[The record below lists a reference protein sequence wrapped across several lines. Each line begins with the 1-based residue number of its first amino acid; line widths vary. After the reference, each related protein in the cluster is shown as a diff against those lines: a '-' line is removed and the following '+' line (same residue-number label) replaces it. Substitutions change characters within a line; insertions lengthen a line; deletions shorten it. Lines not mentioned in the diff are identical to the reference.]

1 MTNKKILIT
10 IVVALII
17 ITMGVIVLSFIKI
30 DKANNDDDLKT
41 ILNNSLEIDVTQNDS
56 KIELISLKAKEE
68 IDKVKIWAFSNPVFL
83 GEFNIEKIDDKYYL
97 EGLEDVLKTK
107 ELETGTHRLLVMQN
121 NASLGY
127 FRIYVNDDKSIKFIS
142 TSQNN
147 NNSGETSDVD
157 NEENKTE
164 DKSDNK
170 KDQASKATSKITTKI
185 KEDSDQKEIKCT
197 QKKFKNKY
205 SYVFEDENTCVKNG
219 DQIDAWNYFRA
230 NNIPA
235 TTYGCEKI
243 VDECGNTYYGV
254 YYGNTQGEKFYY

>member
-83 GEFNIEKIDDKYYL
+83 GEFSIEKIDDKYYL

-107 ELETGTHRLLVMQN
+107 E
-121 NASLGY
+121 
-127 FRIYVNDDKSIKFIS
+127 
-142 TSQNN
+142 
-147 NNSGETSDVD
+147 
-157 NEENKTE
+157 
-164 DKSDNK
+164 
-170 KDQASKATSKITTKI
+170 
-185 KEDSDQKEIKCT
+185 
-197 QKKFKNKY
+197 
-205 SYVFEDENTCVKNG
+205 
-219 DQIDAWNYFRA
+219 
-230 NNIPA
+230 
-235 TTYGCEKI
+235 
-243 VDECGNTYYGV
+243 
-254 YYGNTQGEKFYY
+254 